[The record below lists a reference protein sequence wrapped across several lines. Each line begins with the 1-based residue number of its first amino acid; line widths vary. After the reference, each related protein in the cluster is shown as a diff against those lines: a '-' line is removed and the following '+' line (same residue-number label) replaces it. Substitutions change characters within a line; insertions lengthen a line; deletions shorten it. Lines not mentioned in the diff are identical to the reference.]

1 MKNRS
6 IWCLLVL
13 CILVACNSDYSIKR
27 RGYYKIDFPPHQ
39 YQSFDQPGYPYSFEY
54 PIYARV
60 VKDTTFFEGKPE
72 NDYWINVDFPQF
84 NGKIYIS
91 YKAVSTDNLTKLV
104 DDAFKMTYKHTSKAT
119 EITDSLIRTPNGISG
134 LFFNVGGNAATGK
147 QFFVTDSVR
156 HFLRGALYFD
166 ATPNEDSLGIVYDFL
181 QTDMKHLINSL
192 QWK

>member
-1 MKNRS
+1 MKNIS

-72 NDYWINVDFPQF
+72 NDYWINVDFPRF

-91 YKAVSTDNLTKLV
+91 YKAVSANNLTKLV

>member
-1 MKNRS
+1 MKKRS

-91 YKAVSTDNLTKLV
+91 YKAVSTNNLTKLV

-119 EITDSLIRTPNGISG
+119 EITDSLIRTPNGISD
-134 LFFNVGGNAATGK
+134 VGCR
-147 QFFVTDSVR
+147 S
-156 HFLRGALYFD
+156 
-166 ATPNEDSLGIVYDFL
+166 S
-181 QTDMKHLINSL
+181 
-192 QWK
+192 

>member
-13 CILVACNSDYSIKR
+13 CILIACNSDYSIKR

-39 YQSFDQPGYPYSFEY
+39 YQSFDQPGYPYTFEY

-72 NDYWINVDFPQF
+72 NDYWINIDFPKF

-91 YKAVSTDNLTKLV
+91 YKEISANNLTKLV

-119 EITDSLIRTPNGISG
+119 EITDSLIRTPKGISG